1 MDRNEDAA
9 LDAGIMAL
17 AILKQSADALRASLE
32 QHDKV
37 NPEIRAVFQDRL
49 KLEGLE
55 EFARQLGLW
64 KEEA

>member
-1 MDRNEDAA
+1 VDRNEDAA

>member
-17 AILKQSADALRASLE
+17 AILKQSADALRASLA

-37 NPEIRAVFQDRL
+37 DPEIRMVFQDRL
-49 KLEGLE
+49 KLEELD
-55 EFARQLGLW
+55 EFAKQLGIW
-64 KEEA
+64 KEG